1 MSSRIGDGDNMP
13 DKKMPG
19 RFTLQF
25 NLSDPQQKEVSD
37 CLERQGRRKTQ
48 FITNAVLH
56 YLNCDRAVKPDIVPL
71 KLTPALQASLMKM
84 LSNGAAIGGEEE
96 EKIHVPLELADAGGA
111 RQDASNELQAEETDY
126 SALRGSM
133 REFDKI

>member
-1 MSSRIGDGDNMP
+1 MSSRIGDGDTMP

-56 YLNCDRAVKPDIVPL
+56 YLNCDRAAKPDIVPL

-84 LSNGAAIGGEEE
+84 LSNEAAIGGEEE
-96 EKIHVPLELADAGGA
+96 KTHVPLELADAGGA
-111 RQDASNELQAEETDY
+111 RQEASNELHVEETDY